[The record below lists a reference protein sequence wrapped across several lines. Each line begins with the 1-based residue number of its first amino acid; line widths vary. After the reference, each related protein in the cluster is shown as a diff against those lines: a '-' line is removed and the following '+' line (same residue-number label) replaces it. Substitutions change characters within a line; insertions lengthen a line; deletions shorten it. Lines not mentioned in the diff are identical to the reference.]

1 MARPKSREA
10 ILGEI
15 QQLTTSIDA
24 LKKKLTEHDKAE
36 AARIGGLAMKAGL
49 GSIAIPEEVLTK
61 ASRNW
66 WRDFVRNT
74 RRWRSPR
81 QRDVEALDRLRR
93 ELMLKRNEERKQ
105 DAHQKIKLGGLIVK
119 AGLAD
124 IPTNVLLG
132 LLVEGRERIRDPA
145 VEERLARLGDKEFT
159 K

>member
-61 ASRNW
+61 AFEELVARF
-66 WRDFVRNT
+66 RTEYPEVAQPKAKVR
-74 RRWRSPR
+74 RGARSAP
-81 QRDVEALDRLRR
+81 EGA
-93 ELMLKRNEERKQ
+93 
-105 DAHQKIKLGGLIVK
+105 DAQ
-119 AGLAD
+119 A
-124 IPTNVLLG
+124 
-132 LLVEGRERIRDPA
+132 E
-145 VEERLARLGDKEFT
+145 
-159 K
+159 